1 MKSVR
6 AIEHFFLYQK
16 LLCNTCYCERNSI
29 ALFLLNNQNNIM
41 KKKLIYITGT
51 LLVSIFGFS
60 QDTLSISKSELL
72 QKISEKN
79 LQIKI
84 AEKNYQSAKADYNQS
99 RALFLPNIAV
109 SHTGISTTNPLMAFG
124 SKLNQE
130 ILTASD
136 FNPALLNDPAK
147 TQNFATKFEIQQ
159 PLINIDGIYGRQA
172 AKTKMEAF
180 QLQTERT
187 KEYLELEVFK
197 SYMQLQLAYK
207 AVKVLEKA
215 NTTGKSNLKLV
226 QNYFQQGLLQKTDLL
241 NVQVRVNEIA
251 NQLQYAKSNVQNASD
266 YLAFLLNEDTKDKI
280 YKPSEALEN
289 TIAIETINVSLSE
302 NRKDIQAMNKSSE
315 AYSKM
320 LQASKMTFLPRLNA
334 FGSYEMYDKN
344 ILGTSAKGYLVGA
357 QLSWNIFDGYKSIG
371 KYEKAKAESQ
381 KADVEKEQYTKQS
394 QLELN
399 KTNRQLLDSENK
411 VNLSQLAFEQSQEAF
426 RIRQNRFAQGL
437 EKTTDLLQAE
447 TQMIQKELEQLQA
460 VFEYNFTKQYLQF
473 LTK

>member
-1 MKSVR
+1 
-6 AIEHFFLYQK
+6 
-16 LLCNTCYCERNSI
+16 
-29 ALFLLNNQNNIM
+29 M
-41 KKKLIYITGT
+41 KKFKHTILSSAV
-51 LLVSIFGFS
+51 LFSVFGLA
-60 QDTLSISKSELL
+60 QDTLFISKNDISKKIASTNL
-72 QKISEKN
+72 QVKITEKN
-79 LQIKI
+79 
-84 AEKNYQSAKADYNQS
+84 AQSAKADYNQ
-99 RALFLPNIAV
+99 AKAVFLPNISV

-147 TQNFATKFEIQQ
+147 TQNFSTKFEIQQ
-159 PLINIDGIYGRQA
+159 PLINVDGLYGRQA
-172 AKTKMEAF
+172 AKAKMEAF

-187 KEYLELEVFK
+187 KEYLELEVSK
-197 SYMQLQLAYK
+197 AYMHLQLAYK

-215 NTTGKSNLKLV
+215 NTTGKANLKLV
-226 QNYFQQGLLQKTDLL
+226 ENYFKQGMLQKTDLL

-266 YLAFLLNEDTKDKI
+266 YLGFLLNEDTQGKV

-289 TIAIETINVSLSE
+289 TISIEPINTTLSE
-302 NRKDIQAMNKSSE
+302 NRKDIQAMSKSSE
-315 AYSKM
+315 AYAKM
-320 LQASKMTFLPRLNA
+320 LQSSKMTFLPRLNA
-334 FGSYEMYDKN
+334 FGSYEMYDATV
-344 ILGTSAKGYLVGA
+344 LGTSAKGYLVGA
-357 QLSWNIFDGYKSIG
+357 QLSWTIFDGYKSIG

-381 KADVEKEQYTKQS
+381 KADIEKEQYTKQS

-447 TQMIQKELEQLQA
+447 TQMIQKELDQLQA